1 MLKLFTIT
9 ATTALILQ
17 LADVAQAELVP
28 VLEDESVYGQVNDPN
43 FNLDATSF
51 NGGLFSG
58 VDGGF
63 TPTPARF
70 YLKFQLPPY
79 EKGTEIDSATL
90 TGFYYD
96 DYNINDNDLHGIYF
110 VSSDTW
116 SESTITWNNQPG
128 QAFGLSET
136 SFDAAQTSGR
146 FVNFD
151 LTRIVN
157 QEYKGD
163 GVVSL
168 LVHANQ
174 ESVIRNNQNWEYFV
188 EKEFD
193 STKAFRLEVE
203 SADEMTQ
210 VPEASAILGLI
221 LFSLGSLHKGLNYW
235 LGKHKNNRAWGIT
248 P

>member
-1 MLKLFTIT
+1 MLKLLLIG
-9 ATTALILQ
+9 TTALTIQ
-17 LADVAQAELVP
+17 LADVAQAELVIP
-28 VLEDESVYGQVNDPN
+28 VLEDESVYGRLDNPN
-43 FNLDATSF
+43 FNLDETSF

-79 EKGTEIDSATL
+79 VKGTDLRSATL

-96 DYNINDNDLHGIYF
+96 DYDINDNDLHGIYF

-128 QAFGLSET
+128 QAFGIREA

-146 FVNFD
+146 FIDLD
-151 LTRIVN
+151 LTQIVN
-157 QEYKGD
+157 REYKGD
-163 GVVSL
+163 GLLSL
-168 LVHANQ
+168 LVHADR
-174 ESVIRNNQNWEYFV
+174 ESVIRDNRNWEYFV

-203 SADEMTQ
+203 IANETAK
-210 VPEASAILGLI
+210 VPEASATLGLI
-221 LFSLGSLHKGLNYW
+221 VFALGSVLYKGKLYHC
-235 LGKHKNNRAWGIT
+235 LDKRKINRD
-248 P
+248 